1 MILTGKVGYIKRRPK
16 AHRLE
21 GITTKQHSGYV
32 MAMYPAPYPKTAQQR
47 KAGNVAKETKKVRI
61 TPRHL
66 TIAIRGDDELEK
78 LLSHVTLSQGGIL
91 PQILK
96 VLLPPEKTKPTSE

>member
-47 KAGNVAKETKKVRI
+47 KAGNVAKEC
-61 TPRHL
+61 
-66 TIAIRGDDELEK
+66 
-78 LLSHVTLSQGGIL
+78 GIHTGISRSAL
-91 PQILK
+91 VKAMIDCVGPK
-96 VLLPPEKTKPTSE
+96 MRK

>member
-32 MAMYPAPYPKTAQQR
+32 MSMYPSPYPKTAQQR
-47 KAGNVAKETKKVRI
+47 KAGNVARECGIHVGI
-61 TPRHL
+61 S
-66 TIAIRGDDELEK
+66 RGALVKAMIDCVGPK
-78 LLSHVTLSQGGIL
+78 MRKQ
-91 PQILK
+91 
-96 VLLPPEKTKPTSE
+96 

>member
-32 MAMYPAPYPKTAQQR
+32 MAMYPGPYPKTAQQR
-47 KAGNVAKETKKVRI
+47 KAGNVARECG
-61 TPRHL
+61 
-66 TIAIRGDDELEK
+66 IR
-78 LLSHVTLSQGGIL
+78 SGISRGAL
-91 PQILK
+91 VKAMIECVGPK
-96 VLLPPEKTKPTSE
+96 MRK